1 MTVAPHWTAHLPV
14 GTAAADVDLGA
25 GGTLPRRW
33 VAHWRADPGRAV
45 LRDGSGRWWRGGELD
60 ERTATVAGRFAAAG
74 LVPGDRV
81 LLSAASS
88 VDLVVAH
95 VACLRAGL
103 TVIPANTAYGAPE
116 LAHLVVDGRPRL
128 AILDD
133 ATRAS
138 WVRAADGAVRVV
150 GTEVDL
156 PDGPTPLLDAAEP
169 GAPALIGYTSGTTGR
184 PKGAVLT
191 HANLTS
197 SVEALRVAWRWT
209 PDDRLVLALPL
220 FHMHGLGVGLHGTLA
235 AGASAVLLDRFDA
248 DAVLDAAAAERAS
261 QFFGVPTMYHRLAAS
276 SRAGELA
283 ALRLCVSGSAPLPAD
298 LWRAMA
304 TVSGQRV
311 LERYGMTETVMLVSN
326 PYDGDR
332 RPGTVGIALPGV
344 DVRLAEGTGEVLV
357 RGPNVFAGYLDRP
370 EATAESF
377 DAEGF
382 FRTGDVG
389 RLDEAGYLELV
400 ARLKELVISGGFNV
414 YPREV
419 EDVLREHPGVVDAA
433 VTGTPDPEWGEVVT
447 AWCETDGSVS
457 VAELLAFTSERLA
470 NYKRPRL
477 VHLVEAL
484 PRNAL
489 GKVTKGE
496 LRA

>member
-1 MTVAPHWTAHLPV
+1 MSSAPHWSAHLPT
-14 GTAAADVDLGA
+14 GTDPSTVDLGI
-25 GGTLPRRW
+25 GGTLPQRW
-33 VAHWRADPGRAV
+33 LANWHADPGRPV
-45 LRDGSGRWWRGGELD
+45 LRDTVGRWWSGGALE
-60 ERTATVAGRFAAAG
+60 EATASIAGRFAAAG
-74 LVPGDRV
+74 LGPGDRV
-81 LLSAASS
+81 LLSASSS
-88 VDLVVAH
+88 VELVVAH

-103 TVIPANTAYGAPE
+103 TVIPANTAYGPDE
-116 LAHLVVDGRPRL
+116 LAHLVLDGAPRL
-128 AILDD
+128 AVVDD
-133 ATRAS
+133 AQRAA
-138 WVRAADGAVRVV
+138 WVRAADPSVRVV
-150 GTEVDL
+150 GTDVDL
-156 PDGPTPLLDAAEP
+156 PGGPPGDLDVAPP

-191 HANLTS
+191 HANLAA
-197 SVEALRVAWRWT
+197 SVEALRLAWRWT
-209 PDDRLVLALPL
+209 PEDRLVLALPL

-235 AGASAVLLDRFDA
+235 AGASAVLIERFEV

-261 QFFGVPTMYHRLAAS
+261 LFFGVPTMYHRLATS

-283 ALRLCVSGSAPLPAD
+283 RLRLCVSGSAPLPAD
-298 LWRAMA
+298 LWQALA
-304 TVSGQRV
+304 SSTGQRV

-326 PYDGDR
+326 PYDGQR
-332 RPGTVGIALPGV
+332 RPGTVGIPLPGV
-344 DVRLAEGTGEVLV
+344 DLRLDPTSGEVLV

-370 EATAESF
+370 EATATSF
-377 DAEGF
+377 DPEGF

-389 RLDEAGYLELV
+389 RLDAAGYLELV

-419 EDVLREHPGVVDAA
+419 EDVLREHPAVVDVA

-447 AWCETDGSVS
+447 AWCETDGAVTP
-457 VAELLAFTSERLA
+457 AEIASFAAERLA
-470 NYKRPRL
+470 NYKRPRI
-477 VHLVEAL
+477 VHLVDAL

>member
-1 MTVAPHWTAHLPV
+1 MTAAPHWTAHLPA
-14 GTAAADVDLGA
+14 GASAADVDLGA

-45 LRDGSGRWWRGGELD
+45 LRDWSGRWWSGGELD
-60 ERTATVAGRFAAAG
+60 ARTATVAGRFAAAG

-81 LLSAASS
+81 LVSAAST

-103 TVIPANTAYGAPE
+103 TVIPANTAYGADE
-116 LAHLVVDGRPRL
+116 LAHLVVDGAPRM
-128 AILDD
+128 AVVDD
-133 ATRAS
+133 AERAS
-138 WVRAADGAVRVV
+138 WVRAAGPGVRVV
-150 GTEVDL
+150 GTDVDL
-156 PDGPTPLLDAAEP
+156 PDGPIPELDAAAP
-169 GAPALIGYTSGTTGR
+169 DAPALIGYTSGTTGR

-197 SVEALRVAWRWT
+197 SVEALRLAWRWT
-209 PDDRLVLALPL
+209 PEDRLVLALPL

-235 AGASAVLLDRFDA
+235 AGASAVLLERFDV

-261 QFFGVPTMYHRLAAS
+261 LFFGVPTMYHRLAS
-276 SRAGELA
+276 SPRAAELA

-298 LWRAMA
+298 LWRGMA

-326 PYDGDR
+326 PYDGER

-357 RGPNVFAGYLDRP
+357 RGPNVFAGYLNRP
-370 EATAESF
+370 EATADSF

-389 RLDEAGYLELV
+389 RLDDAGYLELV

-457 VAELLAFTSERLA
+457 AAELTAFTAERLA
-470 NYKRPRL
+470 NYKRPRI
-477 VHLVEAL
+477 VHLVDAL

-489 GKVTKGE
+489 GKVTKGA